1 VQNLDS
7 LEARRRVV
15 EEVKSAVAV
24 LRKPWSWET
33 HRKLSKFERRRM
45 DEARFRHVGTGFTF
59 DAKPNRKLSS
69 GGQLPPTW
77 IVDSTLST
85 NAKILLVLHS
95 PTCAPSAT
103 CLSQLYSTVHDL
115 FEEVNWSAR
124 LWSGCAKKGGFGCAL
139 LTTISLFNSRLLLQ
153 FGTSGIR
160 SLQRIFTFKFPCT
173 ERIFKIASI
182 ELHLPSPLCLHLPKK
197 AIRLELS
204 SIWFQECTYLY
215 SIPCISKLVDVRAS
229 RLSRLLPCFQR

>member
-1 VQNLDS
+1 V
-7 LEARRRVV
+7 
-15 EEVKSAVAV
+15 V
-24 LRKPWSWET
+24 LRN
-33 HRKLSKFERRRM
+33 HRRLPKFDRRWM
-45 DEARFRHVGTGFTF
+45 DEARFRHVETGFAF
-59 DAKPNRKLSS
+59 GAKPNRKLSS
-69 GGQLPPTW
+69 GGQLPRPGSWTRHFQA
-77 IVDSTLST
+77 TTT
-85 NAKILLVLHS
+85 NFLVLHS
-95 PTCAPSAT
+95 PTCVPSAT
-103 CLSQLYSTVHDL
+103 CLSQLYSTVRDL

-124 LWSGCAKKGGFGCAL
+124 LGSGCAKKGGFGCAL

-215 SIPCISKLVDVRAS
+215 SIPCISNLVDVRAS

>member
-1 VQNLDS
+1 MPLALS
-7 LEARRRVV
+7 RIES
-15 EEVKSAVAV
+15 SAQAASSP
-24 LRKPWSWET
+24 RPGSWT
-33 HRKLSKFERRRM
+33 
-45 DEARFRHVGTGFTF
+45 RHF
-59 DAKPNRKLSS
+59 
-69 GGQLPPTW
+69 QPT
-77 IVDSTLST
+77 TT
-85 NAKILLVLHS
+85 NFLVLHS

-103 CLSQLYSTVHDL
+103 CLSQLYSTVRDL

-124 LWSGCAKKGGFGCAL
+124 LGSGCAKKGGFGCAL

-215 SIPCISKLVDVRAS
+215 SIPCISNLVDVRAS